1 MSDPGCLGTVTAGV
15 VIVSIVYMRSLFSF
29 VASKEMPLAVAGSGN
44 RPEVLRRKT
53 LANNSRIAIV
63 TSALVMPLAIY
74 WLVTGTVLPFILAA
88 VALASGMTTLA
99 LHQRQLFQQAVAGQ
113 VYTLLGLGLLLTL
126 ADNRFADIG
135 MAVALMGPVLAALLG
150 HTRLRQHSWIMAT
163 AIVALGAVTAILGVP
178 TPFMPSGI
186 LTLAS
191 GITLAVSVGV
201 VIHTANRINGAFEVY
216 DKAQVTAYRH
226 LIEHVQ
232 DAVIRF
238 SSNGEVLL
246 ASRSSETLFGCRR
259 FELTGSGLG
268 ARMHVMDRPA
278 YLTAFA
284 DANQGGETRLI
295 EVRMRQDDPH
305 SSPTVPRFV
314 WVEISLSPVL
324 DPDNTGMR
332 HEVIALFRDITA
344 RKDNEAAMIEA
355 HRAAEEA
362 SSAKSRFLAT
372 MGHELRT
379 PLNAIVGF
387 SEMMSTGIG
396 GELSPTHS
404 EYAGLIHQSGKHLLE
419 VVRMLLDMSR
429 IEAGK
434 FELQS
439 EPFELQNIIEP
450 CFNMVEALAQER
462 DVRLVSNVEDNLPT
476 LNADERACRQI
487 LLNLMSNAI
496 KFSHPGSTV
505 VVNMKRQGQSLNM
518 SVIDQGVGMA
528 PESLARVGEAFFQAQ
543 GGLSRPYEGTGLGLS
558 IVKGLV
564 ELHEGTLRAMSE
576 IGAGTTVTVLLPING
591 PAINTAETATITPLH
606 REQAAERS
614 TPWQD
619 EKRKAQ

>member
-1 MSDPGCLGTVTAGV
+1 
-15 VIVSIVYMRSLFSF
+15 MRSLFSYG
-29 VASKEMPLAVAGSGN
+29 VSKEMPPAIAGSGH

-53 LANNSRIAIV
+53 LANNSRIAIAA
-63 TSALVMPLAIY
+63 SALLMPVAIY
-74 WLVTGTVLPFILAA
+74 CLVTGNVVPFILAA
-88 VALASGMTTLA
+88 AGLVSGMVTLA
-99 LHQRQLFQQAVAGQ
+99 LHQRHLFEKAAAGQ

-126 ADNRFADIG
+126 ADGEIGDIG

-150 HTRLRQHSWIMAT
+150 RKALRLHSWIAVVGV
-163 AIVALGAVTAILGVP
+163 IALGTIAAALGVP
-178 TPFMPSGI
+178 GAPVEPDT
-186 LTLAS
+186 LTLAAAL
-191 GITLAVSVGV
+191 TFAVSVGV
-201 VIHTANRINGAFEVY
+201 VIHTTNRINGAYEVY

-238 SSNGEVLL
+238 SSDGEVLL

-259 FELTGSGLG
+259 FELSGSGLG
-268 ARMHVMDRPA
+268 ERMHVLDRPR

-284 DANQGGETRLI
+284 DVNQGGEPRHI
-295 EVRMRQDDPH
+295 EVRMRQDDPRAAT
-305 SSPTVPRFV
+305 SIPRFL
-314 WVEISLSPVL
+314 WVEISLSPVIDGL
-324 DPDNTGMR
+324 APGMR
-332 HEVIALFRDITA
+332 HEVVALFRDITE
-344 RKDNEAAMIEA
+344 RKDNEAAMLHA
-355 HRAAEEA
+355 RRSAEEA

-387 SEMMSTGIG
+387 SEMMTSGIG
-396 GELSPTHS
+396 GEMSSTHR
-404 EYAGLIHQSGKHLLE
+404 EYASLIHQSGKHLLE

-434 FELQS
+434 FELLN
-439 EPFELQNIIEP
+439 EPFYPHDIIEP
-450 CFNMVEALAQER
+450 CFSMVEPLARER
-462 DVRLVSNVEDNLPT
+462 EVRLISTIEEDLPM
-476 LNADERACRQI
+476 LHADERACRQI
-487 LLNLMSNAI
+487 MLNLLSNAI

-505 VVNMKRQGQSLNM
+505 SVTMRRQGQSLNM

-528 PESLARVGEAFFQAQ
+528 PESLARIGEAFFQAQ
-543 GGLSRPYEGTGLGLS
+543 TGNTRPYEGTGLGLS

-564 ELHEGTLRAMSE
+564 DLHEGTLRAMSE
-576 IGAGTTVTVLLPING
+576 IGSGTTLTVLLPLNG
-591 PAINTAETATITPLH
+591 PAIKTEETATITPFR
-606 REQAAERS
+606 REPAAERR